1 VVVLEQVPRGSR
13 CDDGAGAGW
22 SARMAA
28 VGVRQRGRGAMVVRM
43 EAGHACEGTSEWW
56 GR

>member
-13 CDDGAGAGW
+13 CDEGEGAGL
-22 SARMAA
+22 SAMMAA